1 MKKRGRG
8 MACMWYPI
16 GFTVKANPSMATL
29 KLNEDGTVVLLTGT
43 VETGQ
48 GSLTVL
54 SQIAAEALGI
64 PASDVAVVSAD
75 TDATPVDTGAI
86 ASRTTYVT
94 GNAIRRAAAELKGML
109 FAEAALMLGVQSDQL
124 EAVDRTVRVKGF
136 PQKSIAIGKVVFHS
150 QVVLGRP
157 LMASAAYN
165 PPTVPMDPE
174 SGQGKPFNTYVYAAQ
189 IVEVEVDTET
199 GEVNVLRVVA
209 AHDCGTAI
217 NPMLVE
223 GQVQGGVA
231 MGIGFAL
238 SEELLYADG
247 RPVNPSLTN
256 YMVPT
261 SMDVPHVEVV
271 IVDSYDPTGPFGAKG
286 VGEPT
291 LVPTAAAVANAIYD
305 AVGVRI
311 TALPAT
317 PEKVLSALRERERAG
332 HPKGT
337 S

>member
-1 MKKRGRG
+1 

-29 KLNEDGTVVLLTGT
+29 KMNEDGSAVLLTGT

-54 SQIAAEALGI
+54 SQIAAEELGI

-94 GNAIRRAAAELKGML
+94 GNAIRRAAVELKNML
-109 FAEAALMLGVQSDQL
+109 FTEASQMLGVQSDQL
-124 EAVDRTVRVKGF
+124 ETFEGTVRVKGF
-136 PQKSIAIGKVVFHS
+136 PQKSIPIGKVVFHS

-165 PPTVPMDPE
+165 PPTVPMDSE
-174 SGQGKPFNTYVYAAQ
+174 TGQGKPFNTYVYAAQ

-199 GEVNVLRVVA
+199 GEVDVLRVVA

-238 SEELLYADG
+238 SEEVLYAEG
-247 RPVNPSLTN
+247 RQVNPSLTN

-261 SMDVPHVEVV
+261 AMDVPHVEVV
-271 IVDSYDPTGPFGAKG
+271 IVDNYDPTGPFGAKG

-305 AVGVRI
+305 ALGVRI
-311 TALPAT
+311 TSLPAT
-317 PEKVLSALRERERAG
+317 PEKILRALREQEKAVSPG
-332 HPKGT
+332 AE